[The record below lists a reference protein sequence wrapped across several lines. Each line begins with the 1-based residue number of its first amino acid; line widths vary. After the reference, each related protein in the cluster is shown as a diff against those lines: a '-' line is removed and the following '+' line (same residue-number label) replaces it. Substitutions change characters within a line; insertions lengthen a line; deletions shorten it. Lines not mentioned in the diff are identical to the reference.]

1 MKTLKA
7 AGTLALLALAFPAA
21 ALAHTGS
28 ATVSCTAADYHF
40 SNFVAG
46 AGGNTVHYNVVAD
59 NVPVAHGDFALN
71 QASGAAGDL
80 HVPLA
85 LSGTHTVTAYAWW
98 GPSGTVMNQTG
109 GSYTVPMATQ
119 QLTCVAPPAA
129 QLPVPPVAP
138 VPAVPAVTV
147 APAPAP
153 VGAVLGV
160 TVSAPARVA
169 RLGARSVCSTRAV
182 QVTVLGRRMRD
193 IAFSINGRHIQT
205 VAVRSGQRSVR
216 ASLPMRDRR
225 AAQVVA
231 AHVRFRNGARTRVL
245 TARASRCSQV
255 TVAPQFTG

>member
-1 MKTLKA
+1 PERGMYENA
-7 AGTLALLALAFPAA
+7 QGSRNARIVALAFPAA

-98 GPSGTVMNQTG
+98 GPAGTVMNQTG

-153 VGAVLGV
+153 VGAVLG
-160 TVSAPARVA
+160 
-169 RLGARSVCSTRAV
+169 
-182 QVTVLGRRMRD
+182 
-193 IAFSINGRHIQT
+193 
-205 VAVRSGQRSVR
+205 
-216 ASLPMRDRR
+216 
-225 AAQVVA
+225 
-231 AHVRFRNGARTRVL
+231 
-245 TARASRCSQV
+245 
-255 TVAPQFTG
+255 